1 MNSGSKR
8 FRTCVYEDVDEAVLK
23 WIHTMGDKNVPISG
37 PFVIE
42 KALQFAQVLGYDHF
56 LDRTIYNNFAKAGFF
71 ACSESSESTEDED
84 DIPLQKMKKIW
95 IQLKEKQEITDTVL
109 LDDFLFLDSEAETSG
124 LPTESDILN
133 SVTNKNSTAMDC
145 NEDEDENENDDNA
158 ETNKT
163 SYDEMI
169 NLFETIRRGLQH
181 EENTPEGI
189 FGAL

>member
-8 FRTCVYEDVDEAVLK
+8 FRSCVYEDVDEAVLK

-42 KALQFAQVLGYDHF
+42 KALQFA
-56 LDRTIYNNFAKAGFF
+56 
-71 ACSESSESTEDED
+71 ESSESTEDED

-145 NEDEDENENDDNA
+145 NEDEDENENDDN
-158 ETNKT
+158 EKTKKT

-189 FGAL
+189 LGALQRCEVYYETKHFFKQN